1 MLGDK
6 WIIDRDKWLHTLGNL
21 TLTGYNTEL
30 GDKPFSKKKELIAE
44 KQTKVVILYKDI
56 KDKDSW
62 NSTNIKLRAENLAKN
77 VIKLFPIEE
86 PEQKMTFTDTR
97 YQLYTAEEPRT
108 ATHKSVNYYILLGE
122 RVNVSNFFE
131 LVKSV
136 AQKLYEYNSS
146 IIEKMALNNEVL
158 PYYQKPTFS
167 YDSSKLRKAV
177 ELIKDKGI
185 YIAIAGV
192 SAFDSI
198 SFIKSLL
205 KKYELDIAEDFMYS
219 AREVKKEEDKNNE

>member
-1 MLGDK
+1 
-6 WIIDRDKWLHTLGNL
+6 
-21 TLTGYNTEL
+21 
-30 GDKPFSKKKELIAE
+30 
-44 KQTKVVILYKDI
+44 
-56 KDKDSW
+56 
-62 NSTNIKLRAENLAKN
+62 
-77 VIKLFPIEE
+77 
-86 PEQKMTFTDTR
+86 
-97 YQLYTAEEPRT
+97 
-108 ATHKSVNYYILLGE
+108 
-122 RVNVSNFFE
+122 
-131 LVKSV
+131 
-136 AQKLYEYNSS
+136 
-146 IIEKMALNNEVL
+146 MALNNEVL